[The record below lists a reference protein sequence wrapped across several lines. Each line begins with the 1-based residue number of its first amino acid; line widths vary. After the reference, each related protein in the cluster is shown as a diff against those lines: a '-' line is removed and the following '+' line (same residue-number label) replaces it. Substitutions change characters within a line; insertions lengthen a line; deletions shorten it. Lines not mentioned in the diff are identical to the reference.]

1 MVVFGQG
8 CYICAEVVVVVVV
21 GQKWLYSGKSGC
33 IRKCGCIWAKVVIF
47 LQNVFFRPKLL
58 YSNKSGCIR
67 AKWLYLGKSNSIRAK
82 VVVFWQVVVLGQ
94 KWS

>member
-8 CYICAEVVVVVVV
+8 SYICAEVAVV
-21 GQKWLYSGKSGC
+21 GQKWLNSGKSGC

-47 LQNVFFRPKLL
+47 LQNGFFRPKWL

-67 AKWLYLGKSNSIRAK
+67 AKWLYLGKSSSIRAK